1 VTESAASGGGEGAP
15 VGGQAYRRLEEL
27 TADQVAARLSL
38 EPHREGGYF
47 RETYRSPRQIETE
60 AGPRSASTM
69 ILYLLTIEN
78 PSRFHRL
85 RFDELWCFHA
95 GAPAEMVLLA
105 PQDPAGGDTPRPEA
119 VTRQVIGLDNPQ
131 LLVPGGHWLAS
142 RVMSEEQAD
151 WGEGWAPERRWTA
164 DRRANPEARW
174 TLVSCIVTPG
184 FEYGDFELADR
195 ETLLA
200 AFPQARRV
208 VQALT

>member
-1 VTESAASGGGEGAP
+1 VTVTGGVPGGGQE
-15 VGGQAYRRLEEL
+15 YRRLEEL
-27 TADQVAARLSL
+27 TADQVAPRLSL

-47 RETYRSPRQIETE
+47 RETYRSPRQVETE
-60 AGPRSASTM
+60 AGPRAASTV

-105 PQDPAGGDTPRPEA
+105 PEGTPGEA
-119 VTRQVIGLDNPQ
+119 VNRQVIGLDNPQ

-195 ETLLA
+195 EALLRQY
-200 AFPQARRV
+200 PQARRV
-208 VQALT
+208 VQALTQ

>member
-1 VTESAASGGGEGAP
+1 
-15 VGGQAYRRLEEL
+15 
-27 TADQVAARLSL
+27 
-38 EPHREGGYF
+38 
-47 RETYRSPRQIETE
+47 
-60 AGPRSASTM
+60 M
-69 ILYLLTIEN
+69 
-78 PSRFHRL
+78 
-85 RFDELWCFHA
+85 
-95 GAPAEMVLLA
+95 
-105 PQDPAGGDTPRPEA
+105 
-119 VTRQVIGLDNPQ
+119 IGLDNPQ

-195 ETLLA
+195 EALLA
-200 AFPQARRV
+200 AYPQARRV

>member
-1 VTESAASGGGEGAP
+1 VTDT
-15 VGGQAYRRLEEL
+15 YRRLEEL

-38 EPHREGGYF
+38 ESHREGGYF

-105 PQDPAGGDTPRPEA
+105 PRDAAHDNPIEAAKREATTPETTTPET

-195 ETLLA
+195 EALLA
-200 AFPQARRV
+200 AYPQARRV
-208 VQALT
+208 IQGLT

>member
-1 VTESAASGGGEGAP
+1 VTDT
-15 VGGQAYRRLEEL
+15 YRRLEEL
-27 TADQVAARLSL
+27 TADQVAARLNL
-38 EPHREGGYF
+38 GPHREGGYF

-60 AGPRSASTM
+60 AGPRAASTM

-105 PQDPAGGDTPRPEA
+105 PEGTTGET

-184 FEYGDFELADR
+184 FEYGDFELANR
-195 ETLLA
+195 EALLA
-200 AFPQARRV
+200 AYPQARRV
-208 VQALT
+208 IQALT

>member
-1 VTESAASGGGEGAP
+1 MSAGGEVFRG
-15 VGGQAYRRLEEL
+15 LEEL
-27 TADQVAARLSL
+27 TAEQVAARLSL
-38 EPHREGGYF
+38 EPHREGGFF
-47 RETYRSPRQIETE
+47 RETYRSARQVQTE
-60 AGPRSASTM
+60 VGPRATSTV

-85 RFDELWCFHA
+85 RFDEIWCFHA
-95 GAPAEMVLLA
+95 GAPAEMVRLA
-105 PQDPAGGDTPRPEA
+105 PHGKAERALTW
-119 VTRQVIGLDNPQ
+119 QVIGRDNPQ
-131 LLVPGGHWLAS
+131 LLVSGGHWLAS
-142 RVMSEEQAD
+142 RVVTAGQAD

-195 ETLLA
+195 DALLA

-208 VQALT
+208 IQALT